1 MDDYYLEPI
10 SNYQYLM
17 TLLLENSLP
26 VNNYISISK
35 KIQRIPL
42 FFIHFLPINNHKNMD
57 KQYKLLPESNDNL
70 VKREIK
76 YKLVHYGQHVPH
88 DTLCLPVFSRSNF
101 AKSLYHLFVSCSLLH
116 KHNISFTMSTQP
128 FVTTRDDEL
137 PLLHEFSYSFH
148 FPSIRMENL
157 KLYFPR
163 TLLNNPYIPIDV
175 FIITHLLHEPNINT
189 NTNMDEHYSTTLRD
203 SFISRRE
210 KIEINSINSILDY
223 FTGYNSS
230 QIIGYLLQFKYSWS
244 YYSLCYYFV
253 ETCPEL
259 LEHFSLTDLFQTYI
273 RSTCDRR
280 DCDIVKKVHRTLFMG
295 TVATTVAT

>member
-88 DTLCLPVFSRSNF
+88 DTLCLPVFSRNNF
-101 AKSLYHLFVSCSLLH
+101 AK
-116 KHNISFTMSTQP
+116 
-128 FVTTRDDEL
+128 
-137 PLLHEFSYSFH
+137 
-148 FPSIRMENL
+148 
-157 KLYFPR
+157 
-163 TLLNNPYIPIDV
+163 
-175 FIITHLLHEPNINT
+175 
-189 NTNMDEHYSTTLRD
+189 
-203 SFISRRE
+203 
-210 KIEINSINSILDY
+210 
-223 FTGYNSS
+223 
-230 QIIGYLLQFKYSWS
+230 
-244 YYSLCYYFV
+244 
-253 ETCPEL
+253 
-259 LEHFSLTDLFQTYI
+259 
-273 RSTCDRR
+273 
-280 DCDIVKKVHRTLFMG
+280 
-295 TVATTVAT
+295 